1 MIRRRVRVWGRV
13 QGVGYRLSAVSAARS
28 RGLSGWVRNGSDGS
42 VEAVFEGEPDAVEAM
57 ERWCE
62 RGPRG
67 ARVERV
73 ESFEEQPEGLDG
85 FDVRDEPE
93 ALSPGWTAARR
104 GFSPAAPSAV
114 GPER

>member
-1 MIRRRVRVWGRV
+1 MTQSGSASPRIGKTDGTAASAEPRLVAVIRRRVRVWGRV

-85 FDVRDEPE
+85 FDVRD
-93 ALSPGWTAARR
+93 
-104 GFSPAAPSAV
+104 
-114 GPER
+114 